1 MLEYEATI
9 LKDSVGP
16 TGKRLTTFEVCYPH
30 IIHKEVMTHRVF
42 SRSFMS
48 MRAVPPERP
57 DSFIDQAETDPF
69 IPEFHGRATG
79 MGTSGPLPSNQAS
92 LAEAQWLS
100 ARDAAVAAARIMSLN
115 QVNKSD
121 VNPLLEPFLWM
132 RGVITATEWD
142 NFFAL
147 RAHEDARKE
156 FRTLACKMRQ
166 EYVDGCPDVLQSGD
180 WHLPAVSPIDYV
192 EDMRTLAGLS
202 AGRLARIS
210 FDQAHMSESVVAS
223 IGRADRLVESGHMSP
238 FEHQAYC
245 LPGSIQV
252 GNFIGWRQYRKYFL
266 NEDNYA
272 KLTKTSA

>member
-1 MLEYEATI
+1 MPDYEATI
-9 LKDSVGP
+9 LADSVGP
-16 TGKRLTTFEVCYPH
+16 TGKRITTFEVCYPH

-57 DSFIDQAETDPF
+57 DSFIDQVETEPF
-69 IPEFHGRATG
+69 IPDFHGRTAG
-79 MGTSGPLPSNQAS
+79 MGTSGPLPAAQAA
-92 LAEAQWLS
+92 LAETQWLA
-100 ARDAAVAAARIMSLN
+100 ARDAAVSAARILSLN
-115 QVNKSD
+115 NVNKSD

-132 RGVITATEWD
+132 RGVITATEWH

-156 FRTLACKMRQ
+156 FQTLAFKMRHA
-166 EYVDGCPDVLQSGD
+166 YGDCCPDVLQAGE
-180 WHLPAVSPIDYV
+180 WHLPAVEKADFI
-192 EDMRTLAGLS
+192 EDPMTLARLS

-210 FDQAHMSESVVAS
+210 FDRAHMSEPSGTS
-223 IGRADRLVESGHMSP
+223 IRRANRLVDAGHMSP

-245 LPGSIQV
+245 LPGSISV
-252 GNFIGWRQYRKYFL
+252 GNFIGWRQYRKYFE

-272 KLTKTSA
+272 KLTKTSH